1 MASTVISYPI
11 PPYSN
16 LPIEDDFYEP
26 SRFVISAVT
35 LGQTTTVTTTVDH
48 NYVIGQQVRLII
60 PPTFG
65 CRQLNEVSGYVIL
78 VPGDNQVVVNID
90 SSQNVDAFIASSA
103 TTKAQILAIGD
114 IISGAINASGS
125 SPTGTFIPGS
135 FKNIS
140 PQ

>member
-1 MASTVISYPI
+1 MTVISYPI

-16 LPIEDDFYEP
+16 VEIDSDFYEP
-26 SRFVISAVT
+26 SRFVISGVT

-65 CRQLNEVSGYVIL
+65 CRQLNEQTGYVISI
-78 VPGDNQVVVNID
+78 PGDNQVVLDIY
-90 SSQNVDAFIASSA
+90 SAGGDAFTASSA

-114 IISGAINASGS
+114 ISNGAINANGR
-125 SPTGTFIPGS
+125 SPTGVFIPGS